1 MNERI
6 RQLRKHL
13 KLTQTEFGERLGI
26 AGNTV
31 TTYETSVRVPS
42 SAVIT
47 SICREFNVNED
58 WLLTGEGEMFNELT
72 REELV
77 ARLVGQAL
85 STDDE
90 FIIKTFEALGQ
101 LSPAEWNVVKKIVD
115 TIKGE

>member
-6 RQLRKHL
+6 RELRKTL
-13 KLTQTEFGERLGI
+13 NLTQTAFAERIGL
-26 AGNTV
+26 AYNTV
-31 TTYETSVRVPS
+31 TNYEAGRRNPTT
-42 SAVIT
+42 AIIT
-47 SICREFNVNED
+47 SICREFNVNEN

-72 REELV
+72 RDEMV

-101 LSPAEWNVVKKIVD
+101 LSPAEWDVVKKIVD